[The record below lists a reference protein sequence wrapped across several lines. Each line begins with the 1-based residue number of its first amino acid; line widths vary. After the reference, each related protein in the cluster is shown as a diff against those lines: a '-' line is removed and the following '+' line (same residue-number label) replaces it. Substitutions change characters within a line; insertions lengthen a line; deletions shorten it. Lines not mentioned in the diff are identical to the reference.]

1 MLGSEPTSW
10 RVCRKMNR
18 DGPGNKS
25 NLHDVSQ
32 CKHVSSSND
41 PSSAGSTLLV
51 GSNPQYCTSAS
62 MALNFFLNAARK
74 NSEHTIGHDSGH
86 STSSNIIP
94 ALIYRKPPQPS
105 CGIGC
110 IRLGSHL
117 IWIYLVAG
125 WITRSLFSAT
135 KSSLSVGLTS
145 EPLTPTSDQRA
156 TQIPKV
162 AWRMP
167 LARSDNGNIC

>member
-1 MLGSEPTSW
+1 
-10 RVCRKMNR
+10 MNR

-110 IRLGSHL
+110 I
-117 IWIYLVAG
+117 
-125 WITRSLFSAT
+125 
-135 KSSLSVGLTS
+135 LTS

-167 LARSDNGNIC
+167 LVRSDNGNIC